1 MVKEAELDSLR
12 KQVKQL
18 KDAVSSNE
26 STVQLQEL
34 SKKVAMAD
42 QEKQMNRMIIE
53 QLNQELT
60 NKDTELAKKTS

>member
-18 KDAVSSNE
+18 KETISSNDNA
-26 STVQLQEL
+26 SQMQEL
-34 SKKVAMAD
+34 SRKVAIAD
-42 QEKQMNRMIIE
+42 QEKSMNRMIIE

-60 NKDTELAKKTS
+60 TKDAELTKKGN